1 MFPQC
6 ARARRWSCG
15 RDVRASGGRMARR
28 RCAFTVRSS
37 LMSFSLS
44 PEPTPPRC
52 AAGSA
57 AQACWVMLTV
67 ALRGRERRE
76 GFMKSFSLVTSSR
89 GILNIQSLNELTSEN
104 TSSNRAGA
112 AGRTFPHER
121 TGVVGVAIYPIR
133 YESESETARAS
144 PPQAIHIRYKRP
156 HLSGTQ
162 HAHTHRVERRRTGFN
177 HKTAGRLTSHRTG
190 PHSRWR
196 RTPAQ
201 PPPLGRGSGAASSN
215 TRRYLRARAPWRG
228 AP

>member
-52 AAGSA
+52 AAGCGASVLST
-57 AQACWVMLTV
+57 CHVDRRR
-67 ALRGRERRE
+67 LRGRERRE

-112 AGRTFPHER
+112 AGRTSAPVS
-121 TGVVGVAIYPIR
+121 GVRSPVGVAIYPIR

-162 HAHTHRVERRRTGFN
+162 HAHTHRVERRRTGFIPQN
-177 HKTAGRLTSHRTG
+177 RGQAHFPPYRTSFTLATYSCPTA
-190 PHSRWR
+190 P
-196 RTPAQ
+196 
-201 PPPLGRGSGAASSN
+201 SGK
-215 TRRYLRARAPWRG
+215 G
-228 AP
+228 